1 MAGKV
6 KSVYVCNSCGYE
18 SPKWNGRCPECGEWN
33 TFVEEKRQAAPAKV
47 AAQQVFTG
55 KRAVE
60 PTLLVGVDEHDE
72 TRYLTGI
79 GELDRVLGGGIVKGS
94 LVLLGGEP
102 GIGKSTL
109 LLQICKSVAE
119 NHKVLYVSG
128 EESVRQ
134 IKLRANRL
142 GVDSGALFLL
152 SETDIETVIDTVLT
166 QKPDVVMVDS
176 IQTMSFAGISSSQG
190 SVSQVRECTSLLMK
204 VAKSEEIPVI
214 LVGHVNK
221 DGAIAGP
228 KVLEHIVDA
237 VLQFE
242 GERHLNYRVL
252 RAVKNRY
259 GSTNEIGMFEM
270 GDAGLIEVANPSA
283 MLLSDRPVGVPG
295 SCVACIIEGSRPV
308 FTEVQALVTKS
319 PFATPRRMS
328 TGFDYN
334 RASLLIAVLE
344 KRGGYFFGVLDAY
357 INVIG
362 GIRLDEPAADL
373 SVCLALVSSLTDKP
387 IAEGTLAFGEV
398 GLSGEIRA
406 VSNAAQRIKEAVHM
420 GFTKVI
426 LPKSNLRSLGLG
438 EEEKGVKLVGVGNI
452 RDAIAQLG

>member
-79 GELDRVLGGGIVKGS
+79 NELDRVLGGGIVKGS

-152 SETDIETVIDTVLT
+152 SETDIEAVIDTVLT

-176 IQTMSFAGISSSQG
+176 IQTMSFAGSSSSQG

-334 RASLLIAVLE
+334 RASLLITV
-344 KRGGYFFGVLDAY
+344 
-357 INVIG
+357 
-362 GIRLDEPAADL
+362 P
-373 SVCLALVSSLTDKP
+373 P
-387 IAEGTLAFGEV
+387 
-398 GLSGEIRA
+398 
-406 VSNAAQRIKEAVHM
+406 
-420 GFTKVI
+420 
-426 LPKSNLRSLGLG
+426 
-438 EEEKGVKLVGVGNI
+438 VGVP
-452 RDAIAQLG
+452 